1 LFSGSLFF
9 SLRLIQ
15 ILLALLPRLP
25 QVGSRMAGRRRLFI
39 AHAHE
44 LAHRLVQTIARGG
57 MVEQFV
63 RSYAERHNRRKLT
76 GDPVRLREMESTIG
90 REALLAIAVEVRRL
104 APRAFTDGHAAPGAV
119 ELSLAQTFFSEFV
132 AAVGRSLEW
141 PPADMRSE
149 MQAFE
154 RDLELYW
161 RWSQRPGESSRGR
174 AAHEGQGPFPDRCAI
189 LLDPPM
195 MEQARRAAAGFEA
208 EVVRMGVRAFSQLG
222 RQSSGIATRAP
233 RPTRRPP
240 RAAKKA
246 GIRAA
251 RALRRERKKSRRTKS
266 RHPQSRRT
274 KSRRPARRPAK
285 RPVRRARGIARRHR
299 KPAARARKSALRRK
313 KRAPRTRRNHA
324 RRRRR

>member
-1 LFSGSLFF
+1 LFSGPVIF
-9 SLRLIQ
+9 SVFVFQ

-76 GDPVRLREMESTIG
+76 GDPVRMREMESTIG

-104 APRAFTDGHAAPGAV
+104 APRAFTDGHSAPGAV

-141 PPADMRSE
+141 PPADMRNE

-233 RPTRRPP
+233 RSKRRPP

-246 GIRAA
+246 GVRAA
-251 RALRRERKKSRRTKS
+251 RALRREKKKSRHTKS
-266 RHPQSRRT
+266 RHPQSRRRT
-274 KSRRPARRPAK
+274 KSRRVTRRPARRS
-285 RPVRRARGIARRHR
+285 VRHASRVARRHG
-299 KPAARARKSALRRK
+299 KPAVRARKSAPRRK
-313 KRAPRTRRNHA
+313 KSVSRTRRNHA
-324 RRRRR
+324 RR